1 MKKIIIFYSILL
13 SFFAFADEYDKYDE
27 FRSHDFD
34 EYQIEKNKTDYLVF
48 NPNEREEN
56 GNYFTFNKVILEPNS
71 KMNFIVKSNYNIP
84 DFSIPHPSFAAIK
97 NLVSNNGKIEIKH
110 LTDNGGILL
119 GMDEYEEGV
128 NNISGDEIT
137 FKINVSSKSSEIT
150 SLGLCPGIH
159 ELDAS
164 STLMDFISKKGTDFI
179 IIKVLK
185 NNKTKLYLELSDES
199 IKDLKQFYLVD
210 KHTDLIPFSFSTL
223 KNNIQYLSKVEIN
236 PMYIKSYAPI
246 IKKFNVFD
254 LSPKEKDD
262 VIYKTVKLIKKNVD
276 PEGNGGSSEYNYLY
290 DYVIDNDIKN
300 AVDNNNL
307 SSISEDKKNNFMM
320 KLIGVGI
327 SYGNNIIT
335 YEPFFI
341 SHFISGLKVLYN
353 PIINDVCNDLKPLY
367 KLHRDGLDEYSIPS
381 RKGMWLKS
389 TLGLDNDLY
398 NTMQVG
404 YNHKINNTL
413 VGLSLAHRMSFSN
426 DKDKSTSILG
436 YLNNT
441 SKIGTFELIPKVS
454 FVSGNT
460 KFLKYNT
467 LDLGIKG
474 KYSKEFKL
482 NNDFSLVPEGSLTYN
497 TSKGQEFKIPN
508 TYISVKSDKIDSLI
522 GELGLKLMYKGQ
534 YIKASVLREFLGDTK
549 YKFTDPR
556 DETTV
561 KLSNKDTWFNLGIG
575 GEYSIKDKAYLQYS
589 LEKEF
594 GNKLSNKFKFNLGV
608 VF

>member
-1 MKKIIIFYSILL
+1 
-13 SFFAFADEYDKYDE
+13 
-27 FRSHDFD
+27 
-34 EYQIEKNKTDYLVF
+34 
-48 NPNEREEN
+48 
-56 GNYFTFNKVILEPNS
+56 
-71 KMNFIVKSNYNIP
+71 MNFIVKTNYNDP
-84 DFSIPHPSFAAIK
+84 NCGFSYPS
-97 NLVSNNGKIEIKH
+97 LVEISSLNSNNGKIEIKH
-110 LTDNGGILL
+110 TLDNSGALL
-119 GMDEYEEGV
+119 AIGEGKEDI
-128 NNISGDEIT
+128 NDISGNEIT

-159 ELDAS
+159 GLTSS

-179 IIKVLK
+179 TIMALK
-185 NNKTKLYLELSDES
+185 NTNTKLYLELSDKS

-210 KHTDLIPFSFSTL
+210 KHTDLIPFSFSL
-223 KNNIQYLSKVEIN
+223 SKSNIQYLPKSEIN
-236 PMYIKSYAPI
+236 PMYIKSYTPI

-276 PEGNGGSSEYNYLY
+276 PDGNGGSSEYNYLY

-320 KLIGVGI
+320 KLIGIGT

-353 PIINDVCNDLKPLY
+353 PIINDVCNDSNSLY
-367 KLHRDGLDEYSIPS
+367 KLHRDGLDEYNIPS

-389 TLGLDNDLY
+389 TLGLDNGLY
-398 NTMQVG
+398 NTIQVG

-413 VGLSLAHRMSFSN
+413 VGLSLAHRMNFSN

-482 NNDFSLVPEGSLTYN
+482 NNDFSLVPEGSLTYS

-508 TYISVKSDKIDSLI
+508 TYINVKSDKIDSLI

-575 GEYSIKDKAYLQYS
+575 GEYSIRDKAYLQYS

>member
-1 MKKIIIFYSILL
+1 MKKLIIFYSILL
-13 SFFAFADEYDKYDE
+13 SFFAFAYEFRDEYSLKE
-27 FRSHDFD
+27 NQQNDFILD
-34 EYQIEKNKTDYLVF
+34 
-48 NPNEREEN
+48 PNTYADN
-56 GNYFTFNKVILEPNS
+56 GNHFSFYNVVNLAPNS
-71 KMNFIVKSNYNIP
+71 KMNFIVKTNYYDPNC
-84 DFSIPHPSFAAIK
+84 SITYPS
-97 NLVSNNGKIEIKH
+97 LVEISSLNSNNGKIEIKH
-110 LTDNGGILL
+110 ITDNGGILL
-119 GMDEYEEGV
+119 GIDEYEEGV
-128 NNISGDEIT
+128 NNISGDGIT

-159 ELDAS
+159 GLTSS

-179 IIKVLK
+179 TIMALK
-185 NNKTKLYLELSDES
+185 NTNTKLYLELSDES

-223 KNNIQYLSKVEIN
+223 KNNIQYLSKDEIN

-290 DYVIDNDIKN
+290 YYVIDNDIKN

-353 PIINDVCNDLKPLY
+353 PIINDVCNDSNSLY
-367 KLHRDGLDEYSIPS
+367 KLHRDSLDEYNIPS
-381 RKGMWLKS
+381 RKGIWLKS
-389 TLGLDNDLY
+389 TLGLDNGLY

-413 VGLSLAHRMSFSN
+413 VGLSLAHRMNFSN
-426 DKDKSTSILG
+426 DKAKSTSILG

-482 NNDFSLVPEGSLTYN
+482 NNDFSLVPEGSLTYS

-575 GEYSIKDKAYLQYS
+575 GEYSIRDKTYLQYS

>member
-1 MKKIIIFYSILL
+1 
-13 SFFAFADEYDKYDE
+13 
-27 FRSHDFD
+27 
-34 EYQIEKNKTDYLVF
+34 
-48 NPNEREEN
+48 
-56 GNYFTFNKVILEPNS
+56 
-71 KMNFIVKSNYNIP
+71 MNFIVKTNYNDP
-84 DFSIPHPSFAAIK
+84 NCGFSYPS
-97 NLVSNNGKIEIKH
+97 LVEISSLNSNNGKIEIKH
-110 LTDNGGILL
+110 TLDNSGALL
-119 GMDEYEEGV
+119 AIGEGEEDI
-128 NNISGDEIT
+128 NDISGNKIT

-159 ELDAS
+159 GLTSS

-179 IIKVLK
+179 TIMALK
-185 NNKTKLYLELSDES
+185 NTNTKLYLELSDKS

-210 KHTDLIPFSFSTL
+210 KHTDLIPFSFSFS
-223 KNNIQYLSKVEIN
+223 KSNIQYLPKSEIN
-236 PMYIKSYAPI
+236 PMYIKSYTPI
-246 IKKFNVFD
+246 IKKINIFD
-254 LSPKEKDD
+254 LSQKEKDEI
-262 VIYKTVKLIKKNVD
+262 IYKTVRLIKKNVD
-276 PEGNGGSSEYNYLY
+276 PDRNDSYEYNNLY
-290 DYVIDNDIKN
+290 DLVIDNDIKN

-307 SSISEDKKNNFMM
+307 SSISENKKNDFIMNLM
-320 KLIGVGI
+320 GVPY
-327 SYGNNIIT
+327 SYGNSEKIYNGLFYI
-335 YEPFFI
+335 P
-341 SHFISGLKVLYN
+341 HFISGLKVLYN
-353 PIINDVCNDLKPLY
+353 PIINDVCNDSNSLY
-367 KLHRDGLDEYSIPS
+367 KLHRDGLDEYNIPS

-389 TLGLDNDLY
+389 TLGLDNGLY

-413 VGLSLAHRMSFSN
+413 VGLSLAHRMNFSN
-426 DKDKSTSILG
+426 DKAKSTSILG

-482 NNDFSLVPEGSLTYN
+482 NNSFSLVPEGSLTYS

-534 YIKASVLREFLGDTK
+534 YIKASALREFLGDAK

-556 DETTV
+556 DEATV

-575 GEYSIKDKAYLQYS
+575 GEYSIRDKAYLQYS